1 MDGSDKKAADKATE
15 AKKDAGEAI
24 ANSKEDNKIE
34 NGEQGKPDK
43 DAAKDAK
50 AGAGEAKK
58 EDADSADAKK
68 GDGEEDTKKAPVKS
82 PFKAES

>member
-1 MDGSDKKAADKATE
+1 MDGSDKKADAKATE

-58 EDADSADAKK
+58 EGADSADAKK
-68 GDGEEDTKKAPVKS
+68 GDGEEDTKKAPAKS